1 MALLARHTPLCLYLL
16 GRPRYGST
24 YYLLG
29 THAELEQQLTKQGLQ
44 EIMRDVFERTGDSYA
59 TRASNPGLA
68 EA

>member
-1 MALLARHTPLCLYLL
+1 MALLTRQTALRL
-16 GRPRYGST
+16 
-24 YYLLG
+24 YLLG

-44 EIMRDVFERTGDSYA
+44 EIMRDVYERTGDSLA

>member
-1 MALLARHTPLCLYLL
+1 MALLTRQTPLWL
-16 GRPRYGST
+16 
-24 YYLLG
+24 YLLG

-44 EIMRDVFERTGDSYA
+44 EIMRDVYERTGDSYA